1 MESELITI
9 ELKPD
14 EFQVLISDLEQQL
27 IGNCRENEVI
37 NNAEDILNTLG
48 NYGIVIKGDE

>member
-1 MESELITI
+1 MDLELITI
-9 ELKPD
+9 KLKPD

-27 IGNCRENEVI
+27 IDNCRENEVI

-48 NYGIVIKGDE
+48 NYGIAIKGDE